1 MTGRAKKRAASLVI
15 TGYLLG
21 NGLVLGLLTVYVR
34 SHNTMHREKLP
45 AAQLTVSADGYQLQ
59 VASYMVQLPAETGAV
74 ARLYQKSQ
82 PFLPTELRT
91 AVWCYH
97 TLLRYEIVLP

>member
-1 MTGRAKKRAASLVI
+1 MTGRAKKRAACLVI

-45 AAQLTVSADGYQLQ
+45 AAQLIMSEDGYQLQ
-59 VASYMVQLPAETGAV
+59 VASYTVQLPAETGAV
-74 ARLYQKSQ
+74 SRLYQKSL
-82 PFLPTELRT
+82 PFLPTSLRM
-91 AVWCYH
+91 AVLCYC
-97 TLLRYEIVLP
+97 TMQTEAQLP